1 LPIAQHFLDI
11 YSERFNSKVRC
22 LSEEAKKSLIS
33 YGWPGNVREL
43 KNTIERLCVL
53 CDNDTVSL
61 SDILYYGQNGEVK
74 VPVVDSLSG
83 KMTLVDVEKEH
94 IEKVLRH
101 FNFQIGKT
109 AKFLGIDRKTLRM
122 KIRNYDMNDPANH
135 FG

>member
-1 LPIAQHFLDI
+1 M
-11 YSERFNSKVRC
+11 
-22 LSEEAKKSLIS
+22 
-33 YGWPGNVREL
+33 
-43 KNTIERLCVL
+43 ERLCVL